1 MRQAQKHKVS
11 KYWWE
16 NGTNQLAQ
24 HQVATKLQ
32 FVNNISVKCNEV
44 KHNEKIYA
52 YILSIYKYRYVLI
65 YIIYTYIHII
75 LVIYIY
81 IYIYIFICFS
91 DNA

>member
-1 MRQAQKHKVS
+1 MVPTHLLNTRQTPS
-11 KYWWE
+11 L
-16 NGTNQLAQ
+16 T
-24 HQVATKLQ
+24 TKLQ
-32 FVNNISVKCNEV
+32 FVNNISVKCKEV

-75 LVIYIY
+75 LVIL
-81 IYIYIFICFS
+81 YIYIFICFS